1 MAISHLRSAVSV
13 ATIGSVLAISTAT
26 VAAVASPAQVLSLVK
41 ASVAITAVPSN
52 LNPTLT
58 AAATDTTSIK
68 VDAANYIK
76 PTCNPY
82 WTHSLA
88 AHPAPCWYGDT
99 KAKKT
104 FVLFGDSNAGM
115 WAAPLDVVL
124 KKLHIRLAL
133 FGFFGCGTSFVLETA
148 TTQPGFPTEWQLCN
162 TWHANLPGAVRKLHP
177 FAIADASSPYR
188 YGTGSYYAGWV
199 AGMTKAFSS
208 MTKGA
213 PKTLR
218 LEIGTVPL
226 FSASPP
232 TCLASYPTAV
242 QNCAV
247 KYSDP
252 SSTYPGILTRDAAI
266 AKAAHTKYFSTNPW
280 LCYKQQCSPV
290 IGSYLSY
297 VDQDHLSTPY
307 ALYLSGAVQQSLIK
321 LRILP

>member
-1 MAISHLRSAVSV
+1 MARSPLRSTVAVAASAAAMIFGAQV
-13 ATIGSVLAISTAT
+13 AGAATPTQVLA
-26 VAAVASPAQVLSLVK
+26 LVK
-41 ASVAITAVPSN
+41 ASVAITTVPSN
-52 LNPTLT
+52 LNPSLT
-58 AAATDTTSIK
+58 VAASDTTSMK

-76 PTCNPY
+76 PSCNPY
-82 WTHSLA
+82 WTHALA

-133 FGFFGCGTSFVLETA
+133 FGFFGCGTSFVPETA
-148 TTQPGFPTEWQLCN
+148 STQPGFPTEWQLCN
-162 TWHANLPGAVRKLHP
+162 TWHSNLPSAVRKLHP
-177 FAIADASSPYR
+177 FAIADASSPFR
-188 YGTGSYYAGWV
+188 YGTTGSYYAGWV
-199 AGMTKAFSS
+199 PGMTKAFSS

-213 PKTLR
+213 PNTLR

-226 FSASPP
+226 FAAAPP

-242 QNCAV
+242 QSCAV

-252 SSTYPGILTRDAAI
+252 SSTYPGILARDSAI
-266 AKAAHTKYFSTNPW
+266 AKAAHTKYFATNPW
-280 LCYKQQCSPV
+280 LCFKQQCSPV
-290 IGSYLSY
+290 IGTYLPY

-307 ALYLSGAVQQSLIK
+307 ALYLAGAVQQSLVK
-321 LRILP
+321 LKILP